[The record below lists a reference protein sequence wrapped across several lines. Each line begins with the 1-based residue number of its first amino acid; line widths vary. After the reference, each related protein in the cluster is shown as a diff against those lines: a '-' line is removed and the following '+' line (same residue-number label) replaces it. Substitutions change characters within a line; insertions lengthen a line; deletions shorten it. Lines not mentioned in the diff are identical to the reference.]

1 MSANQPPPLPSSAPR
16 KRRGCLRF
24 LIVAV
29 CILLGVLVMS
39 RLTTSSGV
47 GMPIFGRSVGVV
59 RIEGPISD
67 STQIVKIIRGFR
79 ENSLVKAIVLRVD
92 SPGGAVGAS
101 EEIYREALKAR
112 ETDKKVVV
120 ASMGNVAASG
130 GYYVS
135 CAAQEIYSNGGT
147 ITGSIGVIML
157 DWNVED
163 IMQRLGVESV
173 VVKSGRHKDSGSPF
187 REMTPEDRSLFQ
199 GLIFDTY
206 RQFCTVVLRARH
218 KAMAAALRA
227 HPGAVADALSTATTS
242 WGAGGLE
249 WEAFTTGTVARA
261 AGATTD
267 TETLLRWIA
276 DGRVLT
282 GDQALTLGL
291 VDKIGT
297 LDDAVVRAGMLAGL
311 GPTRRS
317 WSVGPSHR
325 IPSLLG
331 ISAREFWQEFSRRE
345 PERADAPGGKLKVV
359 PTHQLLFRSYSWG
372 FIGIHDPPDDGV
384 ERLAPAGYQVFEA
397 GSRCAV
403 PARMG

>member
-1 MSANQPPPLPSSAPR
+1 
-16 KRRGCLRF
+16 
-24 LIVAV
+24 
-29 CILLGVLVMS
+29 
-39 RLTTSSGV
+39 
-47 GMPIFGRSVGVV
+47 
-59 RIEGPISD
+59 
-67 STQIVKIIRGFR
+67 VKIIRGFR

-112 ETDKKVVV
+112 EVNGKVVV

-135 CAAQEIYSNGGT
+135 CAAQEIFSNGGT

-157 DWNVED
+157 DWNVEE
-163 IMQRLGVESV
+163 IMRRVGVESV

-187 REMTPEDRSLFQ
+187 RGMTPEDRNLFQ

-218 KAMAAALRA
+218 NALEAALRTR
-227 HPGAVADALSTATTS
+227 PGEVADALSTATTS
-242 WGAGGLE
+242 SGAGGLE

-297 LDDAVVRAGMLAGL
+297 LDDAVVRAGKLAGL
-311 GPTRRS
+311 GAKPAVVERRPES
-317 WSVGPSHR
+317 R

-331 ISAREFWQEFSRRE
+331 ISAREFWQEFSRK
-345 PERADAPGGKLKVV
+345 G
-359 PTHQLLFRSYSWG
+359 PTVQMRQ
-372 FIGIHDPPDDGV
+372 DGD
-384 ERLAPAGYQVFEA
+384 
-397 GSRCAV
+397 
-403 PARMG
+403 